1 MCVCVCA
8 RVSVSVS
15 MCIKYMEWIIIKMSQ
30 KNKLKTVQQAES
42 ALISFL

>member
-15 MCIKYMEWIIIKMSQ
+15 VCIKYVERTIIKMSQ